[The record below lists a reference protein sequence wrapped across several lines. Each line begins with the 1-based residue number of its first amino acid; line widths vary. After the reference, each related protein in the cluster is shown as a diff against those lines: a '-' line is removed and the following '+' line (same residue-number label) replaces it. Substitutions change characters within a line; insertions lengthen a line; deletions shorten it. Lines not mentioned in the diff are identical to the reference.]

1 MFGVTTGTQVAVP
14 ALSAEL
20 IPKSSAVEELIATE
34 QKSEVKFVE
43 EILSEQITN
52 FLTDELC
59 DEDENVNGADMDS
72 LVDNKPQE
80 FKAVEL
86 PQPQGIHALVD
97 DSALFGGGAKP
108 QEEEEPRMLPD
119 APYPVGISTW
129 KGR

>member
-20 IPKSSAVEELIATE
+20 IPKSSAVEELMATE
-34 QKSEVKFVE
+34 QKSEVKFAE

-59 DEDENVNGADMDS
+59 DEDENVNGADMDT

-86 PQPQGIHALVD
+86 PQPRGIHALVD

-108 QEEEEPRMLPD
+108 QEEEVPHMLPD
-119 APYPVGISTW
+119 APYPVGIST
-129 KGR
+129 

>member
-20 IPKSSAVEELIATE
+20 IPKSSAVEELMATE

-52 FLTDELC
+52 FLTD
-59 DEDENVNGADMDS
+59 
-72 LVDNKPQE
+72 
-80 FKAVEL
+80 EL

-108 QEEEEPRMLPD
+108 QEEEVPCMLPD
-119 APYPVGISTW
+119 APYPVGIST
-129 KGR
+129 